1 MTRRLPNPLSVQSPA
16 EEINMGARWQK
27 GSVRLE
33 GKHVKQWVGRFLE
46 DQIVDG
52 QVRRIQ
58 KSVRLGTQDQFATKR
73 LAQRELDKLVR
84 PINAAG
90 YRPKHKMT
98 LQQASEKWLREVVA
112 VKFKPSSQA
121 SSRSNLK
128 RILETFGRVE
138 CTAIRPG
145 DLSTWVAR
153 LHNSGLSP
161 VTIHNYITTFK
172 MLWACIQ
179 DWEYADHDPLKRV
192 RAPKKDGRKT
202 QPCFTLEQTLEILAR
217 ATEEPYATM
226 FHILAETGMRGGEL
240 CGLFRADFDLDA
252 RTIRIGRSAYQGHLQ
267 TTKTENADRVIY
279 ISSFLAERIK
289 QYTESV
295 RTLRAAVDGLGD
307 IPTRFDSSLRSA
319 NGAATKARTLE
330 SGSTPD
336 ARNPLLF
343 PLPGKLAWDN
353 SDIVLDGLKPIVR
366 AMGIDAER
374 MGLHAFRH
382 HSKSLMIHLGV
393 PEKYRCERQ
402 GHSHGGGK
410 MDMIYAHT
418 DLEHHRMYAE
428 MIGAVLAK
436 GAGMNITSAP
446 VLRAE
451 TVQTAYA
458 AGAD

>member
-1 MTRRLPNPLSVQSPA
+1 
-16 EEINMGARWQK
+16 MGARWQK

-33 GKHVKQWVGRFLE
+33 GKHLKMWVGRYLE

-90 YRPKHKMT
+90 YRPKHKMA

-112 VKFKPSSQA
+112 VKFKPSSRA

-128 RILETFGRVE
+128 RILEVFGQVE

-161 VTIHNYITTFK
+161 TTIHNYITTFR
-172 MLWACIQ
+172 MLWVCIQ

-202 QPCFTLEQTLEILAR
+202 QPCFTLEQTREILLR

-240 CGLFRADFDLDA
+240 CGLFRADVDLDA

-289 QYTESV
+289 QYTDSV
-295 RTLRAAVDGLGD
+295 QSLAVSAGRSPATLVK
-307 IPTRFDSSLRSA
+307 SSRGVSPQH
-319 NGAATKARTLE
+319 GQ
-330 SGSTPD
+330 SD
-336 ARNPLLF
+336 LLF

-366 AMGIDAER
+366 AMGIDEER

-393 PEKYRCERQ
+393 PEKYRCERM
-402 GHSHGGGK
+402 GHASGNGK

-418 DLEHHRMYAE
+418 DIEHHRAYAE
-428 MIGAVLAK
+428 LIGGTIFAVRK
-436 GAGMNITSAP
+436 PSQSMEIERGMA
-446 VLRAE
+446 
-451 TVQTAYA
+451 A
-458 AGAD
+458 AGD

>member
-1 MTRRLPNPLSVQSPA
+1 
-16 EEINMGARWQK
+16 MGARWQK

-52 QVRRIQ
+52 QVKRIQ
-58 KSVRLGTQDQFATKR
+58 KSVRLGSQEQFATKR

-84 PINAAG
+84 PINATG

-98 LQQASEKWLREVVA
+98 LRQASEKWLRETVA

-128 RILETFGRVE
+128 KILEVFGQAE

-172 MLWACIQ
+172 MLWTCIQ

-202 QPCFTLEQTLEILAR
+202 QPCFTLEQTREILAR

-226 FHILAETGMRGGEL
+226 FHILAETGMRGGEI
-240 CGLFRADFDLDA
+240 CGLFRADVNLDA
-252 RTIRIGRSAYQGHLQ
+252 RTITIRRGAYQGHLQ
-267 TTKTENADRVIY
+267 TTKTDNADRVIH

-289 QYTESV
+289 QYTDSV
-295 RTLRAAVDGLGD
+295 HKFGGLRNLAQVASSVMERGCCSTQRPGD
-307 IPTRFDSSLRSA
+307 VGTPA
-319 NGAATKARTLE
+319 N
-330 SGSTPD
+330 S
-336 ARNPLLF
+336 LLF

-366 AMGIDAER
+366 AMGIDTER

-402 GHSHGGGK
+402 GHASGNGK

-418 DLEHHRMYAE
+418 DTEHHRAYAE
-428 MIGAVLAK
+428 LIGNAIFSPRK
-436 GAGMNITSAP
+436 S
-446 VLRAE
+446 
-451 TVQTAYA
+451 VQREEIERSMAA
-458 AGAD
+458 AGD